1 MIDGKNLKTVN
12 LRELRSQIG
21 YVSQEPVLFNTT
33 IRKNILMGRPN
44 ASDAEVIS
52 ALKKTNAWEFVS

>member
-44 ASDAEVIS
+44 ASDDEVIS

>member
-1 MIDGKNLKTVN
+1 LIDGKNLTSLN

-33 IRKNILMGRPN
+33 IRKNILMGKPN
-44 ASDAEVIS
+44 ATDAEVIS